1 MKKILVVINEDFD
14 LVQFLSRKLRKD
26 SYEILHA
33 GDAVSALSLALTENP
48 VLIILDQNL
57 PNEDIGIIKSRLEN
71 FRSLRRIPLV
81 NIRNDGETNN
91 SSLNMDEAGDIF
103 IERPINKLKLIET
116 IRNILAA

>member
-1 MKKILVVINEDFD
+1 MKKILVVIKEDFD

-57 PNEDIGIIKSRLEN
+57 SNGDTVIIKSRLEN
-71 FRSLRRIPLV
+71 FRSLRRIPIV
-81 NIRNDGETNN
+81 TIRNGGETNN
-91 SSLNMDEAGDIF
+91 SSLNMDDAGGIF
-103 IERPINKLKLIET
+103 IERPIDNLKLIRT
-116 IRNILAA
+116 IKTIVAA

>member
-57 PNEDIGIIKSRLEN
+57 SNGDTVIIKSRLEN
-71 FRSLRRIPLV
+71 FRSLRRIPIV
-81 NIRNDGETNN
+81 TIRNGGETNN
-91 SSLNMDEAGDIF
+91 SSLNMDDAGGIF
-103 IERPINKLKLIET
+103 IERPIDNLKLIRT
-116 IRNILAA
+116 IKTIVAA